1 MIVIVIVIE
10 IRMMVEMIDNG
21 GDDKSGNR
29 NWELPSP
36 DSLLTNQQVTAGLT
50 GQKVQKQGRNRAEIQ

>member
-1 MIVIVIVIE
+1 
-10 IRMMVEMIDNG
+10 MIDNG